1 MEESIWAKL
10 ETKTRRLVFELL
22 EPSINR
28 VAEHKE
34 TLENLRRSDES
45 LLRKIENLDIL
56 TDKLTKRLSV
66 VDDFS
71 RKILQFD
78 ATIHVQE
85 TTFAQDREAIR
96 DELTTFM
103 KQLNGAEENIANLL
117 GQSQSLR
124 TDLVNLAFESNNSK
138 NLISSRIEEVREE
151 SLNYIYQQD
160 SKHSDLSNYA
170 SALDKK
176 FNLFLQDFSII
187 DIVAR
192 KAEHSAED
200 NMSQLKI
207 IFKNFATYKKESKE
221 SIEKV
226 RQMTMQFSQTLTEQM
241 KSFREKFR
249 FETPI
254 QTQLIVSENLHA
266 VLELKEKKLL
276 AELEKEK
283 LAEWEI
289 LISNNSFEDKI
300 RLARQRTQEVIDKP
314 LPRVERIMPLVVK
327 EEKEKERERESLES
341 PRARRQLS
349 KIRREDEEGLNA
361 DVRKS
366 GDSRVRRS
374 KLDLKRELEAG
385 DRLKADEESGRAGG
399 QDERIES
406 NAEGLT
412 KDQEVPEAGI
422 EAGKVGDDESGKSGK
437 NGDSDSEESLSSEAK
452 NPAEGETSND
462 KARVVEVSRPF
473 DLNDIKKNASAIMS
487 MLGIHDISEELSLLN
502 DGIKRIQDD
511 ISAQV
516 KRLQSAD
523 SSTDE
528 KVQMILKKQYEI
540 SQRIEDLKTLQQ
552 NHATRAEADKKQLEE
567 ADSKTLERILKES
580 LEINNKFSDLSKR
593 FSTVERE
600 TQGRVALL
608 TDNFEKLSK
617 MTEKSLNSQERTL
630 QVFYDDISKTNQIL
644 NLQIQ
649 QAALECNS
657 AVTQRKRDHHDN
669 QGEFRKIQG
678 IFENFSKKYE
688 IVNKNIENF
697 SKTVTL
703 LIEFSKIV
711 HALMQQDEVDRESIA
726 LFGVKDSKPSLKG
739 KTPVSVDKQCITC
752 SGQPNFITSAF
763 KLACLA
769 YSPTSVLFKDTV
781 YERVEMIE
789 ILKRIV
795 DGISDEAL
803 ADFVP
808 LSDLPRQ
815 NASMKPG
822 HFRPHSRQSN
832 MSFSQ
837 SIASAT
843 PDLPPLSF
851 QKRLN
856 N

>member
-34 TLENLRRSDES
+34 TLENLRRTDES

-96 DELTTFM
+96 DELTSFM
-103 KQLNGAEENIANLL
+103 KQLNSAEENIANLL

-124 TDLVNLAFESNNSK
+124 TDLVNLTFESNNSK
-138 NLISSRIEEVREE
+138 NLISNRIEEVREE

-170 SALDKK
+170 LAIEKK
-176 FNLFLQDFSII
+176 FNLFLQDFSVI

-200 NMSQLKI
+200 NMNQLKI
-207 IFKNFATYKKESKE
+207 IFKNFAAYKKESKE

-283 LAEWEI
+283 FAEWEI
-289 LISNNSFEDKI
+289 MISNNSFEDKI

-314 LPRVERIMPLVVK
+314 LPKVERIMPLVVK
-327 EEKEKERERESLES
+327 EDREKDRESIES
-341 PRARRQLS
+341 PKFRRQQS
-349 KIRREDEEGLNA
+349 KIRKEDEESFNV
-361 DVRKS
+361 DIRKS
-366 GDSRVRRS
+366 GDSRVRKS
-374 KLDLKRELEAG
+374 KLEFKREIEAD
-385 DRLKADEESGRAGG
+385 DRVKIDEESKEVGG
-399 QDERIES
+399 KEEINEDK
-406 NAEGLT
+406 AEGVV
-412 KDQEVPEAGI
+412 KDQESDEKVVKD
-422 EAGKVGDDESGKSGK
+422 GKGPDDKSGESD
-437 NGDSDSEESLSSEAK
+437 NEDSESSVEK
-452 NPAEGETSND
+452 NLAEGDTSND
-462 KARVVEVSRPF
+462 KTRIVEVARPF
-473 DLNDIKKNASAIMS
+473 DLNDIKKNASAIMA

-502 DGIKRIQDD
+502 DGIKKIQDE
-511 ISAQV
+511 ISAHV
-516 KRLQSAD
+516 KRLNSAD
-523 SSTDE
+523 SSTEE
-528 KVQMILKKQYEI
+528 KVQMIIKKQYEI
-540 SQRIEDLKTLQQ
+540 TQRIEDLKTLQQ
-552 NHATRAEADKKQLEE
+552 NHVNRTEADKKQLEE
-567 ADSKTLERILKES
+567 ADSKIIERILKES
-580 LEINNKFSDLSKR
+580 LEINNKFSDLAKK
-593 FSTVERE
+593 FSTLERE

-608 TDNFEKLSK
+608 TENFEKLSK
-617 MTEKSLNSQERTL
+617 ITEKSLNNQERTL

-678 IFENFSKKYE
+678 IFENFTKKYE
-688 IVNKNIENF
+688 VVNKNIENF

-726 LFGVKDSKPSLKG
+726 LFGVKDSKLSLKG
-739 KTPVSVDKQCITC
+739 KTPVMIDKQCITC
-752 SGQPNFITSAF
+752 SGQPNFITNAF

-769 YSPTSVLFKDTV
+769 YSPTSILFKDTV

-795 DGISDEAL
+795 DGISDET
-803 ADFVP
+803 
-808 LSDLPRQ
+808 LSDFISLNDMPKQ
-815 NASMKPG
+815 VSSMKPG
-822 HFRPHSRQSN
+822 HFRPYSRQSN